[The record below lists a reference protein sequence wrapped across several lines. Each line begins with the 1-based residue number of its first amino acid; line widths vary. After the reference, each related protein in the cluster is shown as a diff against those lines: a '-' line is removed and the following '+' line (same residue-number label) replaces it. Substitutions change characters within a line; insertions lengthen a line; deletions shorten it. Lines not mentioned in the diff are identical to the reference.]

1 MVGVLVERTLATS
14 DNDYAEAL
22 ARLGALAAGEEA
34 SFDGV
39 AARAGA
45 ILAELGIAT
54 EGDEFADGS
63 GLSRA
68 NALRPSTLT
77 ALLRASIDRYG
88 AVSSGLAV
96 AGATGSLR
104 SRYDTRAS
112 SAGSGV
118 VRAKTGTL
126 TGVVGLAGFASRPDG
141 RLLAFA
147 ILDGSM
153 PGGALGGRSAV
164 DRAVATLVD
173 CACEAAGPAGT
184 R

>member
-1 MVGVLVERTLATS
+1 M
-14 DNDYAEAL
+14 
-22 ARLGALAAGEEA
+22 
-34 SFDGV
+34 
-39 AARAGA
+39 AARAAAVLG
-45 ILAELGIAT
+45 ELGIPVQ
-54 EGDEFADGS
+54 GDRFADGS

-77 ALLRASIDRYG
+77 ALLRASIDRFG
-88 AVSSGLAV
+88 VLSSGLPV

-104 SRYDTRAS
+104 ARYDTAATELGR
-112 SAGSGV
+112 GV

-147 ILDGSM
+147 MLDGSV

-164 DRAVATLVD
+164 DRAVAALVD
-173 CACEAAGPAGT
+173 CACAEPVGASPAG
-184 R
+184 